1 MSPLWRPDSVAIDAS
16 AGYGK
21 TEILCTRLLAT
32 YLAAPDSALRS
43 TVALT
48 FTRAAAGEIYS
59 RMLLML
65 ADALREGGDPA
76 QLTEKF
82 RTLLHTDAFRNV
94 TRDDLR
100 QLLALLIRDMGALG
114 ISTIDSFFFRL
125 VRAYSVELGLPGTVE
140 LAAENDGAA
149 ESEQLTRELFG
160 GSGAA
165 MDELLAACRESRYG
179 NEDKRCFDSCRE
191 LLTMTMKFR
200 QHRDDPDFWGGR
212 FGRFVPVPAE
222 KRREALALCEAH
234 VWPEKYRRELSPL
247 LHACARADTAA
258 CRFTRGEQQLL
269 RSFLGCIDEFPAVT
283 PSGYKQGWEHTPET
297 VAAMRLLFEN
307 GRRVLLCQC
316 AQRTAALRPLLN
328 DYLELYDDRMLR
340 RGRINFADLP
350 MLLAENSV
358 APGAQEEFLN
368 EIRYRT
374 NSRFTH
380 FLIDEFQDTSRAQW
394 EVLDSIAGD
403 NGDGDHSLFIVG
415 DVKQAIYG
423 WRDGDSKLMGEVAS
437 RLENDRLELSFR
449 YGSGICAAL
458 NHIFGSSVR
467 EMLESPSPA
476 IRDFA
481 PVWERWAE
489 IFHDHRPSPSI
500 PVPGEFEV
508 LALIPGTPD
517 FTAVSARLIAAKLK
531 ELDFFGRGL
540 SGGVLVRDKKSGIE
554 LRDALLKLHPELAD
568 SVVWEGDE
576 SIVGDPLVASLVAF
590 GVWLQHPADTLAE
603 GVVRMNKLMRDI
615 VPASAEERMAW
626 KTLIAERGVF
636 GFLRRVLARLNARSV
651 SWGEGPA
658 AGWLPVE
665 NGNTDMLL
673 ALAAR
678 FDAGNGGGDLLRF
691 RDLAAAARKPA
702 AAVAGKLRLL
712 TIHHS
717 KGLTFDVVFHPVFDS
732 GRGIGN
738 WKRPDASGMVT
749 GGAPGAE
756 WLLNRPREE
765 GMREPEIAAA
775 VQAAHTDRCFEELC
789 ALYVAMTRAR
799 YGMYVYLPPRIR
811 AKCEFYHPDWMSTV
825 KFKGRRSPAEADA
838 AYTISDFIFE
848 ACFDDPVLFPVEH
861 PLPVRSLPAD
871 PAEGTVG
878 PVGFIRRAFG
888 TPGTPE
894 RPPAPPRAVPLR
906 VEFGHGAPRPK
917 RATPSKLDAGRKVYF
932 TLPRA
937 DGGELLGTRI
947 HEFFESIGRWS
958 EFTPPPAT
966 DPGIMAHYRACAA
979 APELTELLD
988 EACELWRERPFDVLL
1003 RDGNGDSVLV
1013 SGCFDRVQLYR
1024 DDRGGISR
1032 ACIIDYKSN
1041 QTDAAELPQLVEH
1054 YREQLETYRQAL
1066 AVLLGITPNSIDC
1079 RLVFTRL
1086 GAVARV

>member
-1 MSPLWRPDSVAIDAS
+1 MSIFWRPDSVAIDAS

-32 YLAAPDSALRS
+32 FLAAPDTALRS

-65 ADALREGGDPA
+65 AETLRDDGPPKR
-76 QLTEKF
+76 LTEKF
-82 RTLLHTDAFRNV
+82 RNLLHTDAFRDV
-94 TRDDLR
+94 TRDDLDR
-100 QLLALLIRDMGALG
+100 LLALLIRDMGALG

-125 VRAYSVELGLPGTVE
+125 VRAYCVELGLPGTVE
-140 LAAENDGAA
+140 LAPENGEAA

-160 GSGAA
+160 GSGAT

-191 LLTMTMKFR
+191 LLVTTMKFR
-200 QHRDDPDFWGGR
+200 KHRDDSAFWGGR

-222 KRREALALCEAH
+222 RRREALALCESH
-234 VWPEKYRRELSPL
+234 IWPEKYRRELSPL

-258 CRFTRGEQQLL
+258 FRFTRGEQRLL
-269 RSFLGCIDEFPAVT
+269 RSFLECIDEFPDVAPT
-283 PSGYKQGWEHTPET
+283 GYKLGWDHTPET
-297 VAAMRLLFEN
+297 VAAMGLLFEN

-316 AQRTAALRPLLN
+316 AQRTAALRPLLV
-328 DYLELYDDRMLR
+328 DYLKLYDDRMLR

-350 MLLAENSV
+350 LLLAENSV

-374 NSRFTH
+374 NSRFLH

-394 EVLDSIAGD
+394 EVLDSIIGD

-423 WRDGDSKLMGEVAS
+423 WREGDSKLMGEVAS
-437 RLENDRLELSFR
+437 GLRNDRLELSFR
-449 YGSGICAAL
+449 YGSGICDAL
-458 NHIFGSSVR
+458 NHIFGKV
-467 EMLESPSPA
+467 
-476 IRDFA
+476 IRDMSDPASAAGRAFA
-481 PVWERWAE
+481 PVWERWAG
-489 IFHDHRPSPSI
+489 IFHDHRPSPAI

-508 LALIPGTPD
+508 LALTPETSD
-517 FTAVSARLIAAKLK
+517 FTAASARLIAAKLE

-540 SGGVLVRDKKSGIE
+540 SGGVLVRDRKSGIA
-554 LRDALLKLHPELAD
+554 LRDALLKLRPELAG

-603 GVVRMNKLMRDI
+603 GVVNMNTLMRDI
-615 VPASAEERMAW
+615 VPANAGERLAW

-651 SWGEGPA
+651 SWGEGSA

-678 FDAGNGGGDLLRF
+678 FDSGGGKGDFLRF

-717 KGLTFDVVFHPVFDS
+717 KGLTFDVVFHPMFDS
-732 GRGIGN
+732 GHGLGN

-749 GGAPGAE
+749 GGASGDE

-765 GMREPEIAAA
+765 GMRDPEIAAA
-775 VQAAHTDRCFEELC
+775 VRTAHVDRCFEELC
-789 ALYVAMTRAR
+789 ALYVALTRAR
-799 YGMYVYLPPRIR
+799 YGMYVHLPPR
-811 AKCEFYHPDWMSTV
+811 AKKKSELYHPDWKSTG

-838 AYTISDFIFE
+838 AYGISDFVFE
-848 ACFDDPVLFPVEH
+848 ACFDDPELFGVER

-871 PAEGTVG
+871 GTTE
-878 PVGFIRRAFG
+878 PVEFIRRAFG
-888 TPGTPE
+888 APGTPE
-894 RPPAPPRAVPLR
+894 RSPAPPRAEPLR
-906 VEFGHGAPRPK
+906 VAFGHAAPRPK
-917 RATPSKLDAGRKVYF
+917 RATPSKLDADRKVYF
-932 TLPRA
+932 TLPRT

-947 HEFFESIGRWS
+947 HEFFESVGRWS

-966 DPGIMAHYRACAA
+966 DPEIMAHYRVCAA
-979 APELTELLD
+979 RPELTELLD
-988 EACELWRERPFDVLL
+988 EECELWRERSFDVILD
-1003 RDGNGDSVLV
+1003 DGSGKGVLV
-1013 SGCFDRVQLYR
+1013 SGCFDRVQIHR
-1024 DDRGGISR
+1024 DERGAVTR

-1041 QTDAAELPQLVEH
+1041 QVDEAELPKLVEH
-1054 YREQLETYRQAL
+1054 YREQLETYRKAL
-1066 AVLLGITPNSIDC
+1066 AVLLGISPNSIEC

-1086 GAVARV
+1086 GAVAAV

>member
-1 MSPLWRPDSVAIDAS
+1 MSIIWRPDSVAIDAS

-32 YLAAPDSALRS
+32 FLAAPDSALRS

-48 FTRAAAGEIYS
+48 FTRAAAGEIYT
-59 RMLLML
+59 RMLQML
-65 ADALREGGDPA
+65 GDALRNDGPPKE
-76 QLTEKF
+76 LTEKF
-82 RTLLHTDAFRNV
+82 RKLLHTDAFRNV
-94 TRDDLR
+94 TRNDLDR
-100 QLLALLIRDMGALG
+100 LLALLIRDMGVIG

-125 VRAYSVELGLPGTVE
+125 VRAYSVELGLPGAVE
-140 LAAENDGAA
+140 LASENGEAA
-149 ESEQLTRELFG
+149 ESDQLTRELFG
-160 GSGAA
+160 GSGAT

-179 NEDKRCFDSCRE
+179 NEDKRCFDSCRD
-191 LLTMTMKFR
+191 LLSMTMKFR
-200 QHRDDPDFWGGR
+200 KHRDDPDFWGGR

-222 KRREALALCEAH
+222 RRREALALCESH

-247 LHACARADTAA
+247 LHACAKADTAA
-258 CRFTRGEQQLL
+258 FRFTRGEQQLL
-269 RSFLGCIDEFPAVT
+269 RSFLECIDEFPNVAPT
-283 PSGYKQGWEHTPET
+283 GYKKGWEHTPET
-297 VAAMRLLFEN
+297 VAAMGLLFEN

-316 AQRTAALRPLLN
+316 AQRTAALRVLLN
-328 DYLELYDDRMLR
+328 DYLKLYDDRMLR

-374 NSRFTH
+374 NSRFLH

-394 EVLDSIAGD
+394 EVLDSIVGD

-423 WRDGDSKLMGEVAS
+423 WREGDSKLMGEVAS
-437 RLENDRLELSFR
+437 RLKNDRLELSFR
-449 YGSGICAAL
+449 YGSGICDAL
-458 NHIFGSSVR
+458 NHIFGNFIR
-467 EMLESPSPA
+467 EMPESSSA
-476 IRDFA
+476 AGRAFA
-481 PVWERWAE
+481 PVWKRWAG
-489 IFHDHRPSPSI
+489 IFHDHRPSPTI

-508 LALIPGTPD
+508 LALTPATDD
-517 FTAVSARLIAAKLK
+517 FTAAGARLIAAKLK

-540 SGGVLVRDKKSGIE
+540 SGGVLVRDKKSGIA
-554 LRDALLKLHPELAD
+554 LRDALLKLRPELAG

-603 GVVRMNKLMRDI
+603 GVVNMNHLMRDI
-615 VPASAEERMAW
+615 VPANAGERLAW

-636 GFLRRVLARLNARSV
+636 GFLRSVLARLNARSV
-651 SWGEGPA
+651 SWGEGA
-658 AGWLPVE
+658 ASEWLPVE

-673 ALAAR
+673 ALAAK
-678 FDAGNGGGDLLRF
+678 FDSGGGRGDFLRF

-717 KGLTFDVVFHPVFDS
+717 KGLTFDIVFHPMFDS
-732 GRGIGN
+732 GVGN

-749 GGAPGAE
+749 GGARGEA

-765 GMREPEIAAA
+765 GMRDPEIAAA
-775 VQAAHTDRCFEELC
+775 VRAAHVDRCFEELC

-799 YGMYVYLPPRIR
+799 YGMYVHLPART
-811 AKCEFYHPDWMSTV
+811 KKKNELYHPDWMSTV
-825 KFKGRRSPAEADA
+825 KFKGRCSPAEVDA
-838 AYTISDFIFE
+838 AYGISDFVFE
-848 ACFDDPVLFPVEH
+848 ACFCDPVLFPVES
-861 PLPVRSLPAD
+861 PLPVQSLPEEEN
-871 PAEGTVG
+871 AE
-878 PVGFIRRAFG
+878 PVEFIRRSFG
-888 TPGTPE
+888 APGTPE
-894 RPPAPPRAVPLR
+894 RKVVPPRAEPLC
-906 VEFGHGAPRPK
+906 VKFGRGTPRPK
-917 RATPSKLDAGRKVYF
+917 RATPSKLDSDRKVYF
-932 TLPRA
+932 TLPRT

-947 HEFFESIGRWS
+947 HEFFESVGRWS

-966 DPGIMAHYRACAA
+966 DPEIMAHYRACAA
-979 APELTELLD
+979 DPELTKLLD
-988 EACELWRERPFDVLL
+988 EECELWRERPFDVLI
-1003 RDGNGDSVLV
+1003 RDGNGDEVLV

-1024 DDRGGISR
+1024 DERGGVTR

-1041 QTDAAELPQLVEH
+1041 QADAAELPKLVEH
-1054 YREQLETYRQAL
+1054 YREQLETYRKAL
-1066 AVLLGITPNSIDC
+1066 AVLLGISPNSIDC
-1079 RLVFTRL
+1079 RLIFTRL
-1086 GAVARV
+1086 GAVAAV